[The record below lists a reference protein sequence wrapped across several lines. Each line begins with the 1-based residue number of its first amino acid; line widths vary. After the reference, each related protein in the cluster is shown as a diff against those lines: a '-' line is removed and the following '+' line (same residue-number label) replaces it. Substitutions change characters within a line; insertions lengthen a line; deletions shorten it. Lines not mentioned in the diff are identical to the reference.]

1 MNKKGLLVVISGPSG
16 VGKGTVL
23 RSYLAQNDNV
33 KVSISATT
41 RAPRPGEEDGVHYF
55 FMTEGQFNTLAEN
68 GGMLEHASYSG
79 NRYGTPRA
87 MVEQELVAGNDV
99 VLEIEVQGAMQVKRS
114 CPDALMLFILPPSI
128 AELTKRLIDRRTES
142 EEAISR
148 RLEAANYEL
157 AQAYDYDYAVI
168 NDNVDDA
175 VSKIGAILHAAK
187 CSTSYMKEFIDE
199 VQKI

>member
-23 RSYLAQNDNV
+23 RSYLAQNNNV

-55 FMTEGQFNTLAEN
+55 FMTEPQFSALAEN

-99 VLEIEVQGAMQVKRS
+99 ILEIEVQGAMQVKQS

-148 RLEAANYEL
+148 RLGAANYEL

-175 VSKIGAILHAAK
+175 VSKIGAILRAAK
-187 CSTSYMKEFIDE
+187 CSTGYMKEFIDE